1 MTIKRPPVNILFLFF
16 AGITMAL
23 LLYGCSTDY
32 SPRPK
37 DYPYIELLP
46 KEYKVYS
53 PQNCPFTFEYPI
65 RSEIVMDTFSQ
76 VNKPETDC
84 WFNIFYPAFNA
95 TIYLSYKNVDGN
107 YSLERLRDDAYRL
120 TYEHVSKAEYIEPNI
135 IETPNHVFSVVYDVG
150 GDAAS
155 ATQFFITDT
164 TNHWLRGSL
173 YFKTIP
179 NADSLAP
186 VVQYINK
193 DILHLIQTL
202 HWKDEPD
209 Q

>member
-1 MTIKRPPVNILFLFF
+1 MISKRVSRSNLFF
-16 AGITMAL
+16 LVFSVMMVS
-23 LLYGCSTDY
+23 LLYGCADDY

-46 KEYKVYS
+46 KEYKAFT
-53 PQNCPFTFEYPI
+53 PENCPFTFEYPV
-65 RSEIVMDTFSQ
+65 RSKIVMDTLSQ
-76 VNKPETDC
+76 INKPETDC

-95 TIYLSYKNVDGN
+95 TIYLSYKDVVGD
-107 YSLERLRDDAYRL
+107 YSLEKLRDDAHRL
-120 TYEHVSKAEYIEPNI
+120 TYEHVSKAAYIEPNI
-135 IETPNHVFSVVYDVG
+135 IETPHHVFSVVYEVG

-164 TNHWLRGSL
+164 TSHWLRGSL
-173 YFKTIP
+173 YFRTIP

-186 VVQYINK
+186 VVKYINQ

-202 HWKDEPD
+202 RWNEEED
-209 Q
+209 